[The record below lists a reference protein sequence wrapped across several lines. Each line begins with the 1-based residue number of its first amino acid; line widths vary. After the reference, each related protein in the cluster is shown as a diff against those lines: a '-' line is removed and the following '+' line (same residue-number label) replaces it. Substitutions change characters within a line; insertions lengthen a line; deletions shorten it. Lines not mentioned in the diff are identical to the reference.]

1 MVERHKLTHA
11 RRLSEVEKDIKTSRL
26 RWWVI
31 YILAGLA
38 AAGVLA
44 FAGMQIWGV
53 VKENKAVDAASRVR
67 EIFAAG
73 PEIFGSTRSSILQK
87 MGEPERVDDTV
98 VRDLKRR
105 TRWDQK
111 LYRIHYDGLLI
122 EVQRLRPP
130 GQAEREE
137 LSQITLS
144 STIYKLPYELGVGM
158 YRNRLRATLGAPTR
172 EEYDRDIYETDAV
185 LQKQLR
191 FIYTG
196 DIVTSIEWRF

>member
-1 MVERHKLTHA
+1 MERHKLAHA
-11 RRLSEVEKDIKTSRL
+11 QHLSEVEKDLKTNRL
-26 RWWVI
+26 RWWLI
-31 YILAGLA
+31 YVLAGLA

-53 VKENKAVDAASRVR
+53 VKESEAVDAKARVR
-67 EIFAAG
+67 EVFAAG
-73 PEIFGSTRSSILQK
+73 PELFGSNRVSIMSK
-87 MGEPERVDDTV
+87 MGEPDRVDDTV
-98 VRDLKRR
+98 VRDLKRG

-111 LYRIHYDGLLI
+111 LYRIHYNGLLI

-144 STIYKLPYELGVGM
+144 TTVHKLPYELGVGM
-158 YRNRLRATLGAPTR
+158 YRKRVRSTLGQPTR
-172 EEYDRDIYETDAV
+172 EEYDRDIYETDSV
-185 LQKQLR
+185 FQKQLR

-196 DIVTSIEWRF
+196 EIVTSIEWRF